1 MKSYWKVPG
10 VRRNRILPVFLAA
23 FLLITASAVYGVDT
37 PLLERTIT
45 ITLKQERTDNA
56 LKKISEQGG
65 FVFSYNPAIIDVGKI
80 VTVNFRNKTVR
91 EVLDE
96 MFAGAIDYRQR
107 KNYIIL
113 TKRQAKDAST
123 VSGYVTDE
131 ATGERLKNV
140 TVYDPATLSSAI
152 TDDYGFFKLKVENPN
167 AIIAVNRVH
176 YTDTIVAVPNRLGL
190 LKIQIKNRADKLN
203 MLTDSLRRRI
213 IRIWNVKVLRQ
224 QDINVENVHDTLY
237 RKTQVSVFPFV
248 GTNHKLSGNVIN
260 DYSFNIFGG
269 YALGT
274 RKLEIGS
281 FFNVDR
287 GDVQGLQM
295 AGYFNGVLGDR
306 QGVQLSGV
314 INATYGESRG
324 VQLAGSANMNR
335 QSMDGVAAAGLF
347 NMTGKNS
354 FGTFL
359 AGLGN
364 FTFGEHHGAQVAGL
378 SNFSLH
384 DAGALQLAGLSNVA
398 VDNMDGAQVSGLA
411 NFTRRQLKGVQLAGF
426 LNYARRIRGAQIGL
440 INISDSI
447 RGVPIGLLSFSV
459 HGYHKVEAF
468 ADEIFYTN
476 IAFKTGVRQ
485 FYNIFTAGMKPTQTD
500 MNFWTVGYGVGSAPN
515 LSRKLSLNVDLTAN
529 QVSYGN
535 FTRAVNLV
543 TKLYAGLEWHVIPK
557 VSIFGGATLNGY
569 ITDTTYHDYR
579 NLFSDYKPTIVSETT
594 YSNDINLK
602 MWWGARFGIRFF

>member
-1 MKSYWKVPG
+1 MKSYWKVPD
-10 VRRNRILPVFLAA
+10 VNRKWILPLFLAA
-23 FLLITASAVYGVDT
+23 CVLMPAAATYAVDT

-45 ITLKQERTDNA
+45 ITLKQERTDYA

-65 FVFSYNPAIIDVGKI
+65 FVFSYNPAIIEVGKI
-80 VTVNFRNKTVR
+80 VTVNFKNKTVR

-96 MFAGAIDYRQR
+96 MFAGAIDYKQR

-113 TKRQAKDAST
+113 TKRQPRDAAV

-152 TDDYGFFKLKVENPN
+152 TDDYGFFKLRVENPN

-190 LKIQIKNRADKLN
+190 LKIQIKNRTDKIN
-203 MLTDSLRRRI
+203 TLTDSLRRRI
-213 IRIWNVKVLRQ
+213 VRIWSVKVLRQ
-224 QDINVENVHDTLY
+224 QDVNVANVHDTLY

-248 GTNHKLSGNVIN
+248 GTNHKLSGSVIN

-269 YALGT
+269 YALGV
-274 RKLEIGS
+274 RKLEVGGFCNI
-281 FFNVDR
+281 DR

-295 AGYFNGVLGDR
+295 AGYFNGVFGDR

-324 VQLAGSANMNR
+324 VQLAGTANMNR
-335 QSMDGVAAAGLF
+335 QSMDGIAAAGVF
-347 NMTGKNS
+347 NLTGNNS
-354 FGTFL
+354 SGAFL
-359 AGLGN
+359 AGVANITIG
-364 FTFGEHHGAQVAGL
+364 HQRGAHIAGL

-384 DAGALQLAGLSNVA
+384 DASVMQLAGLSNVA
-398 VDNMDGAQVSGLA
+398 ADNMNGAQISGMA
-411 NFTRRQLKGVQLAGF
+411 NFTRKQLRGVQLAGI
-426 LNYARRIRGAQIGL
+426 LNYGRSVNGAQIGL

-447 RGVPIGLLSFSV
+447 RGVPIGLLSFSL
-459 HGYHKVEAF
+459 HGYHKIEAF

-485 FYNIFTAGMKPTQTD
+485 FYNIFTAGMKPAQTD
-500 MNFWTVGYGVGSAPN
+500 TNFWTVGYGVGSAPK
-515 LSRKLSLNVDLTAN
+515 LSRKLSLNTDLTAN
-529 QVSYGN
+529 QVSRGN

-569 ITDTTYHDYR
+569 ITDTTYHDYPA
-579 NLFSDYKPTIVSETT
+579 LFSDYNPNIFSETT
-594 YSNDINLK
+594 YGNNINMK